1 MSDKKWIAVF
11 AASSDGAK
19 SAYVTQARRMGAE
32 IASQGYGLLY
42 GGSAL
47 GLMGAVAAGAEGM
60 GGRVL
65 GVIPRPL
72 ANAVDLGLPYQAG
85 GEYAFGPGDI
95 EVVETMHQRQARI
108 HELASAYI
116 ALPGGFG
123 TLAELFEALTFFHI
137 GLHSKP
143 IGLLNT
149 SRYYDPLIRYITEQ
163 LIGEG
168 FTPASYRP
176 LIVHNS
182 TPRLLLWDLMGYER
196 NKYHMPKGQ
205 SFNWGTADG

>member
-1 MSDKKWIAVF
+1 MDEKKWIAVF
-11 AASSDGAK
+11 AGSSEGTK
-19 SAYVTQARRMGAE
+19 STYVTQARLLGAE
-32 IASQGYGLLY
+32 IAKQGYGLLY
-42 GGSAL
+42 GGSQL

-60 GGRVL
+60 GGRVK

-72 ANAVDLGLPYQAG
+72 AHAADLGLPHEAG

-95 EVVETMHQRQARI
+95 EVVDTMHQRQARI

-149 SRYYDPLIRYITEQ
+149 YRYYDPLIR
-163 LIGEG
+163 LISEHLIREG
-168 FTPASYRP
+168 FVPSSYRP

-182 TPRLLLWDLMGYER
+182 TPRLLLWDLMDSHEY
-196 NKYHMPKGQ
+196 MPKGQ
-205 SFNWGTADG
+205 SFNWKEDVDGQ

>member
-1 MSDKKWIAVF
+1 MSEKRKWIAVF
-11 AASSDGAK
+11 AASSPGTK
-19 SAYVTQARRMGAE
+19 EAYVTQARRMGGE
-32 IASQGYGLLY
+32 IAKQGYGLLY
-42 GGSAL
+42 GGSQL

-60 GGRVL
+60 GGRVK

-72 ANAVDLGLPYQAG
+72 ANAADLGLPYQAG
-85 GEYAFGPGDI
+85 GELVLGPGDI

-123 TLAELFEALTFFHI
+123 TMAELFEALTFFHI

-149 SRYYDPLIRYITEQ
+149 YSYYDQLIRYITDQ

-168 FTPASYRP
+168 FVPQSYVP

-182 TPRLLLWDLMGYER
+182 TPRLLLWDLMGHEY
-196 NKYHMPKGQ
+196 MPKGQ
-205 SFNWGTADG
+205 SFNWTEKADGQ